1 MQDYG
6 MNWPFVKLF
15 SARRRETLHAPRPT
29 VLAQSSTQ
37 RRLSWLCTLLVA
49 GIAIGDWQSIGM
61 QREAAI
67 RNFLVGQRNLTE
79 GMRAQTSRALTL
91 VDKGLQELGAELATI
106 PDQASEGFEVSQRT
120 RATFNLLQEHLKRLS
135 GVESLMI
142 IDARGQCANTTRGWP
157 LSDAGVHEDFSAQD
171 FFRQFRN
178 GTGPVFSVGLPSRAP
193 GDGGWTVP
201 FARRLNDA
209 SGHFAGAVAANLSL
223 ADLEDFYRVAMPF
236 NRMITVM
243 LTDGTILVRSPH
255 KGPVTGRKLPPGSPF
270 FATIPHGGGHYEET
284 DFITGQLVQAVSRP
298 LPGLPLFVE
307 TLVFQDEV
315 LGGWRDERRWMILS
329 GLAACA
335 GVIGLARLFSVQL
348 NLLAMRNMQ
357 LDEAR
362 RQLDVAI
369 SNVSQGICF
378 FDGEQRLIVCNRRLG
393 EIYRLPHAATR
404 PGIGFADMM
413 AQWFSAGSRSTIGLG
428 EILTARARMANSRD
442 PYEFVLDLQDGRTIA
457 VREQPMP
464 DGGWVATHE
473 DITERRRAEEKINF
487 LAKHDVLTG
496 LPNRSML
503 LERMELARAGAKRG
517 FGFAVLFLDLDRF
530 KVVNDT
536 LGHAAGDQLLQ
547 EVAKRLRMTV
557 READLV
563 ARLGGDEFVVLQANA
578 QPPQTAAILAER
590 IISAVGA
597 PYAIMGNEVLIGVS
611 IGIDTAMNDLPA
623 ADDLLK
629 NADLALYMAKADGR
643 GTFRFF
649 EPEMDAKVQKRHALE
664 RDLRCALERGE
675 FVLHYQAIVDGRSGA
690 PLGFEALIRW
700 NHPVRGLVGPHEFI
714 PVSEESGL
722 IVPIGE
728 WLLRQACRDA
738 VAWPESVHVSVNL
751 SPAQFRAANL
761 VDSVHEA
768 LAASG
773 LAPHRLELEITE
785 TVLLQSNE
793 RNLAVMHEFRESG
806 IGIVMDDFGVGYSSL
821 SYLRQFPFQRIKIDR
836 GFVTDIATSQE
847 AVSVVRAI
855 VGLCRDLD
863 IKTIAEGVE
872 DADQLAVLLA
882 EGCTDMQGYFFSR
895 PKPASQLGGMLARG
909 QMALPA

>member
-1 MQDYG
+1 M
-6 MNWPFVKLF
+6 
-15 SARRRETLHAPRPT
+15 
-29 VLAQSSTQ
+29 
-37 RRLSWLCTLLVA
+37 LLVA
-49 GIAIGDWQSIGM
+49 GIAVGDWQSIGM

-67 RNFLVGQRNLTE
+67 RNFLVGQKNLTE
-79 GMRAQTSRALTL
+79 GMRAQTSRALSL
-91 VDKGLQELGAELATI
+91 VDKGLQELDQELASV
-106 PDQASEGFEVSQRT
+106 PDQASEGFEVSKAS
-120 RATFNLLQEHLKRLS
+120 RATFELLQEHLKRLA
-135 GVESLMI
+135 GIESLAI
-142 IDARGQCANTTRGWP
+142 IDANGRCANTTRGWP
-157 LSDAGVHEDFSAQD
+157 RDDNGIQEDFSAQD

-178 GTGPVFSVGLPSRAP
+178 GTGPAFSVGLPSRAP
-193 GDGGWTVP
+193 GTGAWIVP

-209 SGHFAGAVAANLSL
+209 AGHFEGAVVANLSL

-236 NRMITVM
+236 NRMITV
-243 LTDGTILVRSPH
+243 LLSDGTILLRSPH
-255 KGPVTGRKLPPGSPF
+255 QGDVAGRKLPAGSPF
-270 FATIPHGGGHYEET
+270 LATVSKGGGHYDET
-284 DFITGQLVQAVSRP
+284 DFITGLPVVAVSRP
-298 LPGLPLFVE
+298 LSGLPMFVE

-315 LGGWRDERRWMILS
+315 LGGWRDQKRWMILS

-335 GVIGLARLFSVQL
+335 GVIILTRLFSVQL
-348 NLLAMRNMQ
+348 RHLAVRNSQ

-369 SNVSQGICF
+369 SNISQGICF
-378 FDGEQRLIVCNRRLG
+378 FDGQQRLIVSNRRLG
-393 EIYRLPHAATR
+393 EIYRMPASATR
-404 PGIGFADMM
+404 PGISFADMM
-413 AQWFSAGSRSTIGLG
+413 DQWFAAGSPSTVSQV
-428 EILTARARMANSRD
+428 EILRARAHLARSSE

-473 DITERRRAEEKINF
+473 DITERRRAEERINF
-487 LAKHDVLTG
+487 LARHDVLTG

-503 LERMELARAGAKRG
+503 LERMNLARAGAARG
-517 FGFAVLFLDLDRF
+517 LGFAVLFLDLDRF

-547 EVAKRLRMTV
+547 EVAKRLRGLV
-557 READLV
+557 REGDLV

-578 QPPQTAAILAER
+578 HPPQTAAILAGR
-590 IISAVGA
+590 IISAIGA
-597 PYAIMGNEVLIGVS
+597 PYSILGHEVLIGVS
-611 IGIDTAMNDLPA
+611 IGIDTAMNEVPA

-629 NADLALYMAKADGR
+629 NADLALYMSKADGR

-664 RDLRCALERGE
+664 RDLRHALERGE
-675 FVLHYQAIVDGRSGA
+675 FVLHYQAIVDGRSGRA
-690 PLGFEALIRW
+690 LGFEALIRW

-714 PVSEESGL
+714 SFSEESGL

-728 WLLRQACRDA
+728 WLLRQACHDA
-738 VAWPESVHVSVNL
+738 ASWPESVHVSVNL
-751 SPAQFRAANL
+751 SPMQFRSANL
-761 VDSVHEA
+761 VAMVHEA
-768 LAASG
+768 LAESG
-773 LAPHRLELEITE
+773 LAAHRLELEITE
-785 TVLLQSNE
+785 SVLLQSNAH
-793 RNLAVMHEFRESG
+793 NLAVMHEFRASG

-836 GFVTDIATSQE
+836 GFVIDIAISQE

-872 DADQLAVLLA
+872 DADQRAVLLA

-895 PKPASQLGGMLARG
+895 PKPAAQLAGMLAKGR
-909 QMALPA
+909 MALPA